1 MFTVQHNI
9 GGGPDA
15 LAEAF
20 SSYLPCA
27 TIERCASPDN
37 FKWTGTLASTHGRAL
52 WRIRSNGDWDFS
64 SSTNELDSVFVTLP
78 EHGGLKMTERGQER
92 TAVPGQALVLN
103 QPRVRDNCT
112 FSAKG
117 HEQTSLKWPRREAQ
131 HAISS
136 VYGDVR
142 LDDLDVQPVQDLD
155 NDRGRVLVRLLSAI
169 AIDLANPL
177 PPSTLVSELI
187 NEAALRLLFE
197 PAVSRWAERNGRKHH
212 PHILPRHVKQAVDYM
227 QVNAGR
233 PIRIRDVADACCVT
247 PRTLENGF
255 KTFKGMTPIA
265 YLTQVRLEAVR
276 HELQTVNFAPRIFE
290 IARRWGFPDP
300 GRFAE
305 RYRRAF
311 GELPSET
318 LRSR

>member
-1 MFTVQHNI
+1 MFTVKHNI

-15 LAEAF
+15 LTEAF
-20 SSYLPCA
+20 SHYVPSA
-27 TIERCASPDN
+27 TVDRFASPDA
-37 FKWTGTLASTHGRAL
+37 FKWTGILASAHGRAL

-64 SSTNELDSVFVTLP
+64 SAANETCNVFVTLP
-78 EHGGLKMTERGQER
+78 ERGGLKLTERGKEL
-92 TAVPGQALVLN
+92 TAVPGQAMILRLPANRGDCV
-103 QPRVRDNCT
+103 

-117 HEQTSLKWPRREAQ
+117 HERTSLRWTRSEVQ

-136 VYGDVR
+136 VYGDVC
-142 LDDLDVQPVQDLD
+142 LDDLDIQPLQDLND
-155 NDRGRVLVRLLSAI
+155 DRGHVLIRLLSAI
-169 AIDLANPL
+169 AIDLTNPL
-177 PPSTLVSELI
+177 PQSTLASELM

-197 PAVSRWAERNGRKHH
+197 PAVSRWAERNGRKH
-212 PHILPRHVKQAVDYM
+212 PRILPRHVKQASDYM
-227 QVNAGR
+227 QANAGR

-255 KTFKGMTPIA
+255 KTFKAMTPIA
-265 YLTQVRLEAVR
+265 YLTQLRLEAVR
-276 HELQTVNFAPRIFE
+276 HELRTMDCPPRISE

-318 LRSR
+318 RRDR